1 MKFKTLH
8 CFLLKLISSSRDQ
21 TSNTVVYNGL
31 DVGIILAE
39 TQHSLRRHDVIK
51 RRHCYSF
58 TV

>member
-39 TQHSLRRHDVIK
+39 TKHSLRRHDVIK
-51 RRHCYSF
+51 RRHWNSY
-58 TV
+58 TM